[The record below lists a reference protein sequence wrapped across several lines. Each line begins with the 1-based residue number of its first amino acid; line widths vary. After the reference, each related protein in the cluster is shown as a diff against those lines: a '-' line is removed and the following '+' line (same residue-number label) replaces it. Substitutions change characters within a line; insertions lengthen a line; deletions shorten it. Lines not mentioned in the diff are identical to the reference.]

1 MEVKIN
7 LGCGG
12 HTPLGWINVDYAI
25 GAKLAKIPLLSSFG
39 LTRLKWNKSIV
50 IHNLLKSFPWET
62 ESVDVIYSSHTLEH
76 FTREDGYRFLKE
88 CHRVLKQGGII
99 RIVIPDLKASINSYL
114 EGKTRS
120 DYFVENLMVLYPN
133 AKNMVKKVLLP
144 LISFPHKCMYDT
156 ETLLNIL
163 NEIGFEA
170 KSQKGLESSIV
181 GINDIE
187 ILSRTLNSV
196 VVEGKKSI
204 PFNLGQMQKLK

>member
-1 MEVKIN
+1 MKRIN

-12 HTPLGWINVDYAI
+12 HTPKGWINVDYAI
-25 GAKLAKIPLLSSFG
+25 GAKLAKIPLFSSLG

-50 IHNLLKSFPWET
+50 IHNLLKQFPWKT

-120 DYFVENLMVLYPN
+120 DYFVENLMVLYPYT
-133 AKNMVKKVLLP
+133 KSKIQKVLLP

-170 KSQKGLESSIV
+170 KSQKGLESSIL

-204 PFNLGQMQKLK
+204 PFNLEQIQKIK

>member
-25 GAKLAKIPLLSSFG
+25 GAKLAKIPLLSSLG

-50 IHNLLKSFPWET
+50 IHNLLKPFPWKT

-88 CHRVLKQGGII
+88 CRRVLKQGGII

-120 DYFVENLMVLYPN
+120 DYFVEDLMVLYPN
-133 AKNMVKKVLLP
+133 AKNMVKKVFLP
-144 LISFPHKCMYDT
+144 LIFFPHKCMYDT

-170 KSQKGLESSIV
+170 KSQKGLESSIE

-187 ILSRTLNSV
+187 IPSRTLNSV

-204 PFNLGQMQKLK
+204 PFNFGQIQIIK